1 MKKLLSI
8 TFISAVVL
16 TSCGPA
22 AEDRVQMDRIAKRMS
37 DSISNLIDSSLN
49 DPLKYVNLNT
59 PSPVMPQP
67 ATVAQPTAA
76 PTNTAK

>member
-8 TFISAVVL
+8 LFISTAVL

-37 DSISNLIDSSLN
+37 DSITRLIDSSLN

-59 PSPVMPQP
+59 PSMPPQQ
-67 ATVAQPTAA
+67 ATPQPTAA

>member
-1 MKKLLSI
+1 MKKLLSTI
-8 TFISAVVL
+8 FISTVVL

-37 DSISNLIDSSLN
+37 DSLTNLIDSSLN

-59 PSPVMPQP
+59 PSPGAP
-67 ATVAQPTAA
+67 QPTAA
-76 PTNTAK
+76 PTNTVK